1 MKKQNSQNQ
10 DVLYRNL
17 IKQFVK
23 EEIQSM
29 LEQDDNTTIVTQ
41 KSKKTQVIISDDH
54 VSPIICECGNDIT
67 KFKPQQIEMHM
78 RSKFHNENI

>member
-29 LEQDDNTTIVTQ
+29 LEQDDNTAIVPQ
-41 KSKKTQVIISDDH
+41 KTKKSQVIISDDH
-54 VSPIICECGNDIT
+54 VSPIICECGKDIT
-67 KFKPQQIEMHM
+67 KFKPQQKKMHM
-78 RSKFHNENI
+78 RSTFHNESI

>member
-29 LEQDDNTTIVTQ
+29 LEQDDNTAIVPQ
-41 KSKKTQVIISDDH
+41 K
-54 VSPIICECGNDIT
+54 T
-67 KFKPQQIEMHM
+67 K
-78 RSKFHNENI
+78 

>member
-10 DVLYRNL
+10 DVIYGNL

-29 LEQDDNTTIVTQ
+29 LEQDDNTAIVPQ
-41 KSKKTQVIISDDH
+41 KQKNHKL
-54 VSPIICECGNDIT
+54 
-67 KFKPQQIEMHM
+67 
-78 RSKFHNENI
+78 